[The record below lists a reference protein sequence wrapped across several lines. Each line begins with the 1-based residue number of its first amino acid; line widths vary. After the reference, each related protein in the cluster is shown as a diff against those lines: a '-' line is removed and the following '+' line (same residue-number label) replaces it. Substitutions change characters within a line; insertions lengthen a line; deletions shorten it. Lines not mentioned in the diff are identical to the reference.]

1 MKHDTYKL
9 DADCFIGKWKI
20 DCHLPWLS
28 ERPVNS
34 YFLKKKTKKQKRQ
47 FREFW
52 QLG

>member
-34 YFLKKKTKKQKRQ
+34 YFLKKKKKKRQ